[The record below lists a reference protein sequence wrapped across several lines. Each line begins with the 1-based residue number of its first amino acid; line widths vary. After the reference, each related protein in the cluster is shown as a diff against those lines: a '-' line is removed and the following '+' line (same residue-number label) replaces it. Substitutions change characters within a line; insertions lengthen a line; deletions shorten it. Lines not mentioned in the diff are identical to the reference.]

1 MTKKEVVW
9 LIVKLIGVY
18 FVYST
23 VVAVLVLIGSIY
35 AYIQLP
41 SPPRFGKAETPA
53 ANVRVTSPG
62 FPEMTG
68 TTPIAPANAAES
80 PVEAAKN
87 EALKLLLWNLFL
99 TVIYGLI
106 AWYLIRDGRFLFALL
121 NREAPYDESGKPVES
136 DSFPLSKKK
145 ENVVTTLNLSDVKKE
160 ETPAT
165 TRESSNETTFDERN

>member
-9 LIVKLIGVY
+9 LITKLIGVLFSY
-18 FVYST
+18 WMI
-23 VVAVLVLIGSIY
+23 VAVLVLIGSIY

-41 SPPRFGKAETPA
+41 SPPRFGKAETQA

-62 FPEMTG
+62 FPDMTG
-68 TTPIAPANAAES
+68 ATPITPANVPENPAET
-80 PVEAAKN
+80 AKN
-87 EALKLLLWNLFL
+87 EALKLLLWDLFL

-145 ENVVTTLNLSDVKKE
+145 ENVVTTLNLSDMKTD
-160 ETPAT
+160 ETPAADT
-165 TRESSNETTFDERN
+165 TSGEQKY